1 MYPVQLEDVIDAF
14 IASISKGNMIQ
25 VVCTK
30 RPSKFLISIIFLR
43 GIVFQKQVCLL
54 TKGKEH

>member
-54 TKGKEH
+54 R